1 MTENIENRTDRE
13 KGTDRKTEKPVTEAP
28 LTIPVEEQV
37 QANTIHFPVSL
48 HCNTLQYS
56 TIVGNLLHYR
66 DVHCSMGQYR
76 TTHYII
82 VT

>member
-1 MTENIENRTDRE
+1 MTENIEKRTDRE
-13 KGTDRKTEKPVTEAP
+13 KGTDRQTEKPVTEAP

-56 TIVGNLLHYR
+56 T
-66 DVHCSMGQYR
+66 
-76 TTHYII
+76 
-82 VT
+82 